1 MEKPA
6 EVIATPAVIQA
17 ETIAPE
23 SSETHMESV
32 VMEALPPVSQ
42 VEEMV
47 YDEIQT
53 VEVASLNESTG
64 VVATME
70 ALTES
75 ANETTTTSVSASLG
89 DTL

>member
-1 MEKPA
+1 MEKPT

-23 SSETHMESV
+23 SSETNTETV

-53 VEVASLNESTG
+53 VEVVSMNESTG

-70 ALTES
+70 ALTQS
-75 ANETTTTSVSASLG
+75 ANETTTKNV
-89 DTL
+89 